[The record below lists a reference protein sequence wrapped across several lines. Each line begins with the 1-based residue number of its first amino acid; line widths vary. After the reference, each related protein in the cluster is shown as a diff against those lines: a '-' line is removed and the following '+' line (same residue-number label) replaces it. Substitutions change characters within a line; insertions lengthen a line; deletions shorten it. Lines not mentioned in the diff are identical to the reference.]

1 MTANNNHW
9 SESSEKVGGYYGI
22 RLMLLF
28 YDYGGKVIFRI
39 FLYPVMFF
47 YYLFSKKQRKISK
60 DFLSQVEIIRE
71 KYNLPK
77 EHYSSYRHFMAFGT
91 MLIDKINAW
100 RGSLRLYQ
108 DAIFMEDSEERF
120 FSYENEPRGKIL
132 LCSHLGNIDALR
144 AIGLVSEK
152 RAPTVYSVFFTKNA
166 QNFNNIL
173 KAVSKSAEHNIIA
186 TDTIGPDTAI
196 RLSEIIDSKGMIA
209 IVGDRTPVKDK
220 SYNSESNPDNST
232 RVKEPERV
240 CEVDF
245 MGRKANLPQG
255 AFILAAL
262 LKCKVQ
268 CLFALKNE
276 KTGKIDI
283 YCKDLFD
290 EVRLPRKNK
299 EEALRTYVQK
309 YAQLLEYYAIRYPY
323 QWFNFFDFF
332 STKETTDKDKIKID
346 R

>member
-1 MTANNNHW
+1 MTKPDKHW
-9 SESSEKVGGYYGI
+9 SDSTERVGGYYGI

-39 FLYPVMFF
+39 FLYPVMLF
-47 YYLFSKKQRKISK
+47 YYLLSRKQRQISK
-60 DFLSQVEIIRE
+60 DFLSQVEVIRE
-71 KYNLPK
+71 KYSLKK
-77 EHYSSYRHFMAFGT
+77 EHYSSFRHFMAFGT

-120 FSYENEPRGKIL
+120 FSYENESRGKIL
-132 LCSHLGNIDALR
+132 LCSHLGNVDALR
-144 AIGLVSEK
+144 AVGLVSEK

-173 KAVSKSAEHNIIA
+173 KAVSKSAELNIIA

-196 RLSEIIDSKGMIA
+196 RLSEIVDNKGMIA
-209 IVGDRTPVKDK
+209 IVGDRTPVKDNRNNK
-220 SYNSESNPDNST
+220 DNST
-232 RVKEPERV
+232 RIKEPERV

-255 AFILAAL
+255 AFIMAAL

-290 EVRLPRKNK
+290 EVKLPRKNK
-299 EEALRTYVQK
+299 DDALQTYVQK
-309 YAQLLEYYAIRYPY
+309 YAELLEYYAIRYPY

-332 STKETTDKDKIKID
+332 STKDTTDKDNIKID

>member
-1 MTANNNHW
+1 MTKSDKHW
-9 SESSEKVGGYYGI
+9 SDSSEKVGGYYGI

-39 FLYPVMFF
+39 FLYPVMLF
-47 YYLFSKKQRKISK
+47 YYLFSKNQRQISR

-71 KYNLPK
+71 KHSLKK
-77 EHYSSYRHFMAFGT
+77 EHYSSFRHFMAFGT

-120 FSYENEPRGKIL
+120 FSYENESRGKIL
-132 LCSHLGNIDALR
+132 LCSHLGNVDALR
-144 AIGLVSEK
+144 AVGLVSEK

-173 KAVSKSAEHNIIA
+173 KAVSKSAELNIIA
-186 TDTIGPDTAI
+186 TDAIGPDTAI
-196 RLSEIIDSKGMIA
+196 RLSEIVDNKGMIA
-209 IVGDRTPVKDK
+209 IVGDRTPVKDNRNNK
-220 SYNSESNPDNST
+220 DNST
-232 RVKEPERV
+232 RIKEPERV

-290 EVRLPRKNK
+290 EVKLPRKNK
-299 EEALRTYVQK
+299 EEALQTYVQK
-309 YAQLLEYYAIRYPY
+309 YAELLEYYAIRYPY

-332 STKETTDKDKIKID
+332 STKGTTDKDNIKIE